1 MNFHNPAESYFR
13 PIPRSRFHQELFGQK
28 AFFLAGE
35 KKLWLSVGKLLIVLF
50 PMVLAVHLWLAH
62 SHENLEKSVRA
73 AENVRHEFIDRQINL
88 GAKKTQLSSVE
99 HVRTVAAEKLSLYV
113 PGKEQ
118 VQVF

>member
-1 MNFHNPAESYFR
+1 M
-13 PIPRSRFHQELFGQK
+13 
-28 AFFLAGE
+28 
-35 KKLWLSVGKLLIVLF
+35 GKLLIVLF

-62 SHENLEKSVRA
+62 CHENLEKSVRA

-88 GAKKTQLSSVE
+88 GAKKTQLSSLE

-113 PGKEQ
+113 PGKDQ